1 MTHLQTVT
9 LTVTASIAEE
19 ICHALNGEGMRWND
33 LTIAALNGENDLAPD
48 ACRSISSSAFKIRR
62 MIREQMSAQIGA

>member
-1 MTHLQTVT
+1 MTHPQTVT

-19 ICHALNGEGMRWND
+19 ICHALSGEGIRWSD
-33 LTIAALNGENDLAPD
+33 LAIASLNGENDLSMD
-48 ACRSISSSAFKIRR
+48 ACRMISSSAFKIRR